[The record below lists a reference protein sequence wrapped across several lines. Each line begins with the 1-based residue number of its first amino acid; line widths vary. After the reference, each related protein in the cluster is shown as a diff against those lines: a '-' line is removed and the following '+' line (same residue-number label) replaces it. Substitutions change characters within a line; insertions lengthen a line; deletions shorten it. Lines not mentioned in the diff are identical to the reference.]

1 MEGKK
6 AVVFDMDGTMVDNMD
21 FHIDAWLQFLEK
33 KGKPMSK
40 AAFVALL
47 HGTMKEI
54 IHRIFDERFEDAEID
69 AMRREKEGLYRSL
82 YKEHIRPVAGL
93 QDFLEE
99 QRANGVLIGL
109 ATAGDRDNIN
119 FTLDGLGMRHYFQ
132 ALIGAEEVQHGK
144 PHPEA
149 FLLAAE
155 TLGVDPAHCM
165 AFEDSMS
172 GIEAARNAGMEVIAV
187 TTFHT
192 PAEFHAVGVTRTIAN
207 YHEILIKK

>member
-1 MEGKK
+1 MKGKK
-6 AVVFDMDGTMVDNMD
+6 AIIFDMDGTMVDNMD
-21 FHIDAWLQFLEK
+21 FHIDAWLQYLEK
-33 KGKPMSK
+33 RDK
-40 AAFVALL
+40 AMTKEAFLKVL

-82 YKEHIRPVAGL
+82 YREHIRPIAGL

-109 ATAGDRDNIN
+109 ATAGDRDNID

-132 ALIGAEEVQHGK
+132 ALIGAEEVQNGK

-172 GIEAARNAGMEVIAV
+172 GIEAARRAGMEVIAV

-192 PAEFHAVGVTRTIAN
+192 PEEFNSAGVLRTIAN
-207 YHEILIKK
+207 YHELLIKE